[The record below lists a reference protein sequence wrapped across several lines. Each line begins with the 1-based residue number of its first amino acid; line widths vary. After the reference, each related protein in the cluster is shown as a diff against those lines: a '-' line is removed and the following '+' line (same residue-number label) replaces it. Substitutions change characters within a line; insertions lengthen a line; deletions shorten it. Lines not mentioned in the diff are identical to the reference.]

1 MRTLALV
8 DASWNERN
16 ENELAEYLQGTK
28 SLKELDLSW
37 NSMSQRA
44 YVKILKS
51 IVESDLLMLNLSH
64 NVLIQDPKSFNSQN
78 TAEARAIQNDKMAKY
93 TVQLR
98 DDK

>member
-64 NVLIQDPKSFNSQN
+64 
-78 TAEARAIQNDKMAKY
+78 TG
-93 TVQLR
+93 
-98 DDK
+98 

>member
-28 SLKELDLSW
+28 SLKELDLIW

-44 YVKILKS
+44 HVKILKS

-64 NVLIQDPKSFNSQN
+64 
-78 TAEARAIQNDKMAKY
+78 TG
-93 TVQLR
+93 
-98 DDK
+98 